1 MATTNPITFD
11 NVSASGG
18 LVDKLRLSAMISQEI
33 NLLLKDTSNL
43 RNTGLISYQGSIN
56 GLGSDTVRVRLAG
69 LDGYDSMAAATTENT
84 DHSSNTTDLTIDNAD
99 IAAARQY
106 IIYEMDDL
114 AAMTGLAG
122 GPDIDPFRI
131 ARSIAMSYETRF
143 AEMTGAAAATFT
155 NSAGLNTTTLSVD
168 DFFDAIF
175 QLEQAANLSSLA
187 VGASG
192 PFAAVLSPKALTEL
206 QDSLR
211 NETGNAISRMQS
223 SASML
228 EAKGENFVGN
238 LFGVDCYRSSHV
250 NENASSG
257 FDNYMLSPM
266 ALGYVDGIPQNIPG
280 SSDLMQMGKV
290 VVEFDRRPMSASTYI
305 VGHAYL
311 GLAKILDTKGCKIL
325 SAR

>member
-1 MATTNPITFD
+1 MATTKPITFD
-11 NVSASGG
+11 NVSLSGG

-69 LDGYDSMAAATTENT
+69 LDGFDSMAAANSENH
-84 DHSSNTTDLTIDNAD
+84 DHSGDTTALTIDNAD

-114 AAMTGLAG
+114 AAMTGLSGSA
-122 GPDIDPFRI
+122 DIDPFRI

-143 AEMTGAAAATFT
+143 AVMTGAAAATFT

-175 QLEQAANLSSLA
+175 QLEQAANPAGLA

-192 PFAAVLSPKALTEL
+192 AFAAVLAPKALTEL

-228 EAKGENFVGN
+228 EAKGDNFVGN
-238 LFGVDCYRSSHV
+238 LFGVDVYRSSHV
-250 NENASSG
+250 NENGSSG

-280 SSDLMQMGKV
+280 SSDLMQMGKI
-290 VVEFDRRPMSASTYI
+290 VVEFDRRAMSASTFI

-311 GLAKILDTKGCKIL
+311 GIAKIIDTKGCKIL